1 MRLSSVLLSPF
12 YALQLASGAKSFADN
27 PIIGSKTLNRMG
39 LHAKRVSLAM
49 DMADWRRKSLA
60 HLVTA
65 EQRREYDENGFVNMP
80 NIQVMTE
87 MVNMIAA
94 TRAYE
99 ANATA
104 LNDAKT
110 MAMKALEIGR

>member
-65 EQRREYDENGFVNMP
+65 EQRREYDENGFVKIENFLP
-80 NIQVMTE
+80 
-87 MVNMIAA
+87 
-94 TRAYE
+94 
-99 ANATA
+99 
-104 LNDAKT
+104 
-110 MAMKALEIGR
+110 